1 MFDYQPNRE
10 VIICKDKFSMSVQA
24 SELHH
29 CTPKENGNTM
39 TYTSVEVGFPNEK
52 EELLMDYAEDI
63 DKPTGTVYPYVPAQ
77 LILDVIDKHGG
88 MLSGEIPSLDLTEY
102 KEEE

>member
-10 VIICKDKFSMSVQA
+10 AIVCKDNFSMSVQA
-24 SELHH
+24 SQLHH
-29 CTPKENGNTM
+29 CTPKKNGNTM

-52 EELLMDYAEDI
+52 EELLMDYADDI

-77 LILDVIDKHGG
+77 LILDVIDKPVG
-88 MLSGEIPSLDLTEY
+88 
-102 KEEE
+102 